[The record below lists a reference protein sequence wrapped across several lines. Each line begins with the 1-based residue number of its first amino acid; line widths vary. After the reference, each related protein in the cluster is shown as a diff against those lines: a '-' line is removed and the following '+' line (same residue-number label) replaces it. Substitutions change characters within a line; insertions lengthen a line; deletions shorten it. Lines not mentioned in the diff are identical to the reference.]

1 MGEKSKKGQKS
12 PKNAL
17 KMEKGF
23 LARRGYP
30 KSFLRLGAT
39 LPKFLRKKFLRKKA
53 CIWTAPNGR
62 WSNIENIGNLTSYL
76 DSPS

>member
-12 PKNAL
+12 PKNAR
-17 KMEKGF
+17 KTEKSF

-39 LPKFLRKKFLRKKA
+39 LPKFLRKKFLRKKKA
-53 CIWTAPNGR
+53 CTLAEAVYTETFPA
-62 WSNIENIGNLTSYL
+62 
-76 DSPS
+76 